1 MRRGLPVRRSR
12 IAWWS
17 RLIGALA
24 LPVLALAALGARVGL
39 VPREAVL
46 PLIVLGFALALL
58 AFALAAA
65 AFTDIWRSG
74 AEGAGEAAAG
84 LVYSLPVLLLL
95 GLVVAASL
103 VYPPLTD
110 VSTDPNVP
118 LALANPAA
126 PETAPDEQRNALQL
140 QAYPDLA
147 PRFYALPIAQVYAAA
162 RDLVED
168 RGWALAGEAPPLSMP
183 VAAPAASIVAVPD
196 PGPDAKPFRG
206 KRVVTQSRSGATRP
220 APQPAPEP
228 AAPVPPASETATL
241 QAVAATP
248 LFSFADD
255 VVLRLEET
263 PDGTRVDMRSASR
276 LGAHDLGQN
285 ARRIR
290 RFLAD
295 LDVALQPKPD
305 APTPAAPAEP
315 EPAVADE
322 PEAPVSQ

>member
-24 LPVLALAALGARVGL
+24 LPVLAIAAFGARLGL
-39 VPREAVL
+39 VPGEAVL

-58 AFALAAA
+58 AFAFAAA
-65 AFTDIWRSG
+65 ALTDIWRSG
-74 AEGAGEAAAG
+74 AEAAGEAVAG

-103 VYPPLTD
+103 VYPRLTD

-126 PETAPDEQRNALQL
+126 PEATPDEQRTALQL

-147 PRFYALPIAQVYAAA
+147 PRFYALPIGHVYAAA
-162 RDLVED
+162 RDLIED

-183 VAAPAASIVAVPD
+183 VAAPVGNLLAAAD
-196 PGPDAKPFRG
+196 PGPDAEPFRG

-220 APQPAPEP
+220 APQAASEP
-228 AAPVPPASETATL
+228 AAPAPLASETATL

-295 LDVALQPKPD
+295 LDVALQPRPE

-315 EPAVADE
+315 EPVAPAE